1 MKLRFLLLAAAAL
14 IAATAALPLGINA
27 QQAPPLPPLVAQF
40 QKIEDDW
47 SAAVVKQDQYTL
59 ETILSPTFVDLSS
72 TGEIT
77 TRDQQVAAMFEK
89 GVPQAVTMEQRV
101 VNVRVIEDVAI
112 VDGTYIERIKLNG
125 VQREERGLFSH
136 VYQHVRQ
143 MWVCVQSQRTA
154 IVEQGDERKRSKKEK
169 SDAELPFHIPILH
182 KGAESTQ
189 QPTSSQPTPQF

>member
-1 MKLRFLLLAAAAL
+1 MRLKFLLLAAGAL
-14 IAATAALPLGINA
+14 IAAAPIPPVVNA
-27 QQAPPLPPLVAQF
+27 QQTAPLPPLVAQF

-77 TRDQQVAAMFEK
+77 TRDQQVATMFEK

-101 VNVRVIEDVAI
+101 INVRVIEDVAI
-112 VDGTYIERIKLNG
+112 VNGTYIERIKLNG
-125 VQREERGLFSH
+125 VEREERGLFSH

-143 MWVCVQSQRTA
+143 VWVCVQSQRTA
-154 IVEQGDERKRSKKEK
+154 VVEQGDEKKKTKKEK
-169 SDAELPFHIPILH
+169 SNAELPFHIPILH

-189 QPTSSQPTPQF
+189 QTTSPQPTPQS